1 MIFGT
6 KLLRKNLVFTTLK
19 FKIIYISLIY
29 NIFLVVQN
37 IYDILKYETV
47 MPIPQDFPTSV
58 LLDNMYDAL
67 LMLESTTSILYANKA
82 AIQKFSLKKEGK
94 KTILQQLNKMLE
106 LENVFATKDST
117 PIQHRKLALDSNM
130 YMVNAVFVGA
140 HLGLVLHDV
149 SDMHSMAKEYSQN
162 AEQLVRLSCTVDQW
176 AQALLMV
183 DIWGRVVFLNKA
195 MHAYLAPEAL
205 KQVLEAGSGEVRGTE
220 LLEITKDFILDAKPE
235 TRLYKAD
242 RFDAAASLPSA
253 GQAIQVQ
260 CIPLMRHARCHGHL
274 FSFEPSPNPDNIV
287 GSESAAPETSPS
299 ETFFPEDKKHRS
311 PASAASSGA
320 KYALA
325 DFVGQSKDILK
336 LKDMVKKVAKT
347 LSTVLIQSESGT
359 GKELLA
365 HALHHLSPRSHG
377 PFVKLNCA
385 SLPDTLL
392 ESEIF
397 GYEAGAFT
405 GAHKGGHAGRFEQ
418 AHGGTIFLDE
428 IGEMPLALQPKL
440 LRIIQERE
448 VQRLGSQNTKQID
461 VRIICATNKNLLPQM
476 ENQLFRSDLF
486 YRLSVVTMTI
496 PPLRDRKEDIKSLV
510 IHYIRKYA
518 KLFQKR
524 VKGVS
529 RDVYTVFMEYSW
541 PGNVRELGNAMEYAF
556 NILDGEL
563 IEVQHLPPHLLEPKE
578 YSGKIDG
585 KLHSALDAYAAKIV
599 KNTVEHYRGNKTE
612 AAQILGISRATLYRL
627 LANR

>member
-1 MIFGT
+1 MPTPQNFPT
-6 KLLRKNLVFTTLK
+6 TDLLD
-19 FKIIYISLIY
+19 S
-29 NIFLVVQN
+29 
-37 IYDILKYETV
+37 IYDA
-47 MPIPQDFPTSV
+47 V
-58 LLDNMYDAL
+58 LLLKN
-67 LMLESTTSILYANKA
+67 TTNILYANKT

-94 KTILQQLNKMLE
+94 KPILQQLHKMLE
-106 LENVFATKDST
+106 LDAVFSTKDST
-117 PIQHRKLALDSNM
+117 PIQHRKLPIDSNM
-130 YMVNAVFVGA
+130 YMVNAVFVGE
-140 HLGLVLHDV
+140 HLGLILHDV

-162 AEQLVRLSCTVDQW
+162 TEQLVRLSCTVDQW
-176 AQALLMV
+176 AQGVLIV
-183 DIWGRVVFLNKA
+183 DIWGRIVFLNKA
-195 MHAYLAPEAL
+195 MHLYLAPEAL
-205 KQVLEAGSGEVRGTE
+205 KHVLRAGTGEVRGAE
-220 LLEITKDFILDAKPE
+220 LLEIMKDFTLDAKSE
-235 TRLYKAD
+235 TRLYSAD
-242 RFDAAASLPSA
+242 HFEPGASLPSE
-253 GQAIQVQ
+253 GHSVQVQ
-260 CIPLMRHARCHGHL
+260 CTPLLRHTRCHGHL
-274 FSFEPSPNPDNIV
+274 FTFEHVQNPPNMTEQDADTQPRDQRA
-287 GSESAAPETSPS
+287 SPETRPNDIHPDVIRTY
-299 ETFFPEDKKHRS
+299 EKKYRS
-311 PASAASSGA
+311 PASTTVSGA
-320 KYALA
+320 KYALS
-325 DFVGQSKDILK
+325 DFVGQSKEILK

-448 VQRLGSQNTKQID
+448 VQRLGGQNTKQID
-461 VRIICATNKNLLPQM
+461 VRIICATNKNLVPQM
-476 ENQLFRSDLF
+476 ESQLFRSDLY

-496 PPLRDRKEDIKSLV
+496 PALRDRKEDIKSLV

-563 IEVQHLPPHLLEPKE
+563 IEVEHLPPHLLEPKE
-578 YSGKIDG
+578 DSAKIHG
-585 KLHSALDAYAAKIV
+585 KLHSVLNTYAAKIA
-599 KNTVEHYRGNKTE
+599 KNTVEHSRGNKTE

-627 LANR
+627 LANKEINPPLDAQAQKR